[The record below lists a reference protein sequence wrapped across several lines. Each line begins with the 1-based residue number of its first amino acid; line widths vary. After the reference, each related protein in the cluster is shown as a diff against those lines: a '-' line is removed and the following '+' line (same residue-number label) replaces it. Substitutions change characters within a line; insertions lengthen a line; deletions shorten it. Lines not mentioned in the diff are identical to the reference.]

1 MPINVA
7 AQIEVFGREEFHA
20 LDKKLMRI
28 VFDVHNEFGRLL
40 DESLYK
46 SEIAARWIAAGFGT
60 AEREARISVT
70 HDTFRK
76 DYSMDLLFNRGLM
89 LEAKAA
95 ETLLG
100 AHRAQGL
107 NYLFL
112 TGMNHGRLANFR
124 PEKVEHEFLSTRLT
138 PEKRHRIAIHDSNFK
153 IVNAESACL
162 REKLVE
168 LLSDWGAFLEI
179 GLYREAITH
188 FLGGF
193 ERIVHPVS
201 IHSNGRLVGSQQVH
215 LLTSDT
221 AFSFTA
227 INGKLSAMQD
237 HQSRFLKHTSL
248 RYIQWINFN
257 RHQIEF
263 RTLSK

>member
-1 MPINVA
+1 MPLNVA
-7 AQIEVFGREEFHA
+7 SQIEVFAREEFHA

-28 VFDVHNEFGRLL
+28 VFDVHNEFGRFL

-46 SEIAARWIAAGFGT
+46 TEIAARWIAAGFGT

-76 DYSMDLLFNRGLM
+76 DYSMDLLFNSGLM
-89 LEAKAA
+89 LEAKVA
-95 ETLLG
+95 EVLVG

-112 TGMNHGRLANFR
+112 TGMQHGRPANFR
-124 PEKVEHEFLSTRLT
+124 GEQVEHEFLSTGLT
-138 PEKRHRIAIHDSNFK
+138 AEKRRQFK
-153 IVNAESACL
+153 IEDSAWRAINAQSEWL
-162 REKLVE
+162 REKVIQLVN
-168 LLSDWGAFLEI
+168 DWGAFLEI

-188 FLGGF
+188 FLGGP
-193 ERIVHPVS
+193 ERAVQPIP
-201 IHSNGRLVGSQQVH
+201 IHSNGRLVGPQPAH
-215 LLTSDT
+215 LLTGDT
-221 AFSFTA
+221 AFAFTA
-227 INGKLSAMQD
+227 INGKHSVMQD
-237 HQSRFLKHTSL
+237 HQSRFLKHTPL
-248 RYIQWINFN
+248 RYLQWINFN